1 MLGPLE
7 FFASLR
13 WNDCLDIFLLFLL
26 TYRLVLL
33 IRGTRSA
40 QILIGLGLIL
50 LLFFLAQ
57 WLQLFT
63 LHWVFSRFGDA
74 FIIALVILFQDDIRR
89 ALAHVGKNP
98 FFSSVGRLEET
109 RVIDELVKASSL
121 LSQRKVGALIAIE
134 REIGLKHY
142 IEVGTKIDSHVNAE
156 LVVSIFL
163 PYSPLHDG
171 ALIIQKGRLTAAG
184 CFLPI
189 SVDPNVKKELGTRH
203 RAALGLTEETDAV
216 VIVVSEETAEISLA
230 FRGRLRRGLD
240 GPTLRGM
247 LLNLFEVVPE
257 EKGVE

>member
-7 FFASLR
+7 FFVALR
-13 WNDCLDIFLLFLL
+13 WNDYLDIFLLFIL

-40 QILIGLGLIL
+40 QILIGLGLL
-50 LLFFLAQ
+50 LLVFFLSQ

-63 LHWVFSRFGDA
+63 IHWVFSRFGDA

-89 ALAHVGKNP
+89 ALAHVGRNP
-98 FFSSVGRLEET
+98 FFTSVPRIEET
-109 RVIDELVKASSL
+109 KIIDELVKAAVL

-134 REIGLKHY
+134 REIGLKNY

-156 LVVSIFL
+156 LVVSLFL

-171 ALIIQKGRLTAAG
+171 ALILQAGRLTAAG
-184 CFLPI
+184 CFLPLT
-189 SVDPNVKKELGTRH
+189 VDPNVKKTLGTRH
-203 RAALGLTEETDAV
+203 RAAIGLTEETDAV
-216 VIVVSEETAEISLA
+216 VIVVSEETTEISLA
-230 FRGRLRRGLD
+230 FRGKLKRGLD

-247 LLNLFEVVPE
+247 LLNLFKVVPE
-257 EKGVE
+257 